1 MKIDHIVAS
10 VYETNCYIVRQS
22 ELAKDCIIIDTGF
35 ESGKLLQSLAAD
47 ELHPIAV
54 ILTHGHVDHIGGAGA
69 LIEKYPQIK
78 VYVHKL
84 DSEML
89 KDAQSN
95 LSAFMGQPKVVETA
109 NISVDQGDIIEEAGM
124 RLKVIHIPGHTPGG
138 MSLYSREDGVV
149 FVGDSLF
156 ADSVGR
162 TDFPGGSA
170 KQLISGIKE
179 KLMALPDDTVVYPG
193 HGGRTT
199 IGREKTHNQYL
210 L

>member
-1 MKIDHIVAS
+1 MKIDRIVAGT
-10 VYETNCYIVRQS
+10 YETNCYIVRQS
-22 ELAKDCIIIDTGF
+22 ESVKDCLIIDTGF
-35 ESGKLLQSLAAD
+35 ESGKLLQFLAAN
-47 ELHPIAV
+47 ELHPIAA
-54 ILTHGHVDHIGGAGA
+54 ILTHGHIDHIGGAAA
-69 LIEKYPQIK
+69 LIEKYPRIK

-84 DSEML
+84 DSGML

-95 LSAFMGQPKVVETA
+95 LSAFMGRPKVVETA
-109 NISVDQGDIIEEAGM
+109 NISVDQDDIIEEAGITFE
-124 RLKVIHIPGHTPGG
+124 VIHIPGHTPGG
-138 MSLYSREDGVV
+138 MSLYSRQDGVV

-170 KQLISGIKE
+170 KLLISGIKE
-179 KLMALPDDTVVYPG
+179 KLMALPDGTAVYPG